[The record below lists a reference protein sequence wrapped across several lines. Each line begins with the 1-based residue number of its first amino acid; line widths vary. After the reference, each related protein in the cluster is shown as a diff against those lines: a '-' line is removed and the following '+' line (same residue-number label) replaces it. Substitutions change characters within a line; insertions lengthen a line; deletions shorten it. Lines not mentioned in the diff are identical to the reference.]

1 VTLAGGMK
9 LALLPKKTKGSAVR
23 LLLTL
28 HFGNEKE
35 LKGKVEA
42 SQLVAQMLARGTKKH
57 SFQQIKDELDKLRAE
72 LTVVEGRGR
81 SVGVAA
87 VHIKTVRESVPGVLA
102 LFGEML
108 REPAFARTELETLR
122 KEDLARLEEQL
133 QDPASNSFRIL
144 MQRIAPWP
152 DDDVRHAPSIKEE
165 IEHLRKVQAPE
176 LATLHKGLWGA
187 GAAQLAIVGDFDEA
201 GTRALVEKQLGSWKA
216 ARPFERIVRPFK
228 EGKVGEDTVIT
239 PDKQMAFLVVGQ
251 PLELRNDDPDYPAMV
266 MANQIL
272 GGGASSRILNRLR
285 QKEGLSY
292 GAFSDVQ
299 ADALDRR
306 GAFYAGAMC
315 APQNAEKAMTALM
328 EELEKVLKSGI
339 TDKELADA
347 KTSYAQAWAN
357 HIADDDYV
365 ANELAQGLFTGRTF
379 AYWKDVNAK
388 IQKVTRAEVEAAA
401 RKYIHPDKL
410 ARVRAGD
417 LPPKKS

>member
-1 VTLAGGMK
+1 M
-9 LALLPKKTKGSAVR
+9 
-23 LLLTL
+23 
-28 HFGNEKE
+28 
-35 LKGKVEA
+35 
-42 SQLVAQMLARGTKKH
+42 
-57 SFQQIKDELDKLRAE
+57 
-72 LTVVEGRGR
+72 
-81 SVGVAA
+81 AA

-108 REPAFARTELETLR
+108 REPAFPKAELETLR
-122 KEDLARLEEQL
+122 KEGLSRLEEQL
-133 QDPASNSFRIL
+133 QDPASNSFRTL
-144 MQRIAPWP
+144 SQRISPWP
-152 DDDVRHAPSIKEE
+152 EDDVRHAPSIKEE
-165 IEHLRKVQAPE
+165 IDHLRKVQAPE
-176 LATLHKGLWGA
+176 LVSLHKALWGA

-201 GTRALVEKQLGSWKA
+201 QTKSIVEKELGGWKA
-216 ARPFERIVRPFK
+216 GHPFARIVRPFK
-228 EGKVGEDTVIT
+228 EGKVGEDTIIT
-239 PDKQMAFLVVGQ
+239 PDKQMAFLVVGE

-299 ADALDRR
+299 ADSLDRR
-306 GAFYAGAMC
+306 GAFFAGAMC
-315 APQNAEKAMTALM
+315 APQNADKAMTALM
-328 EELEKVLKSGI
+328 DELQTMLKAGI

-347 KTSYAQAWAN
+347 KSSYAQAWAN
-357 HIADDDYV
+357 HIADDDFV

-388 IQKVTRAEVEAAA
+388 IQKVSKAEVEAAA
-401 RKYIHPDKL
+401 RKYIHVDKL